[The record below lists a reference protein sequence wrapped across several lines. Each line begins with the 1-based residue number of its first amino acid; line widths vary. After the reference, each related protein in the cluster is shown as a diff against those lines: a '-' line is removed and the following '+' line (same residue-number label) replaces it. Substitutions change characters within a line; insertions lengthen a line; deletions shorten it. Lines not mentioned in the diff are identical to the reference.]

1 MLKEMIPEIIFKLEH
16 QRYEEAYINLE
27 GLIFYMHESLRQ
39 FTSDEIFCV
48 VLAHDAISELL
59 NEFNTVKTLN
69 VFNGKIEFCAH
80 LAALRLKEALGDNI
94 SGRAARAL
102 SLFLEVLMNK
112 Q

>member
-1 MLKEMIPEIIFKLEH
+1 MLQEMIPEIIFKLDN
-16 QRYEEAYINLE
+16 QKYLEAFVNLE
-27 GLIFYMHESLRQ
+27 GLIFFMHENLRE

-48 VLAHDAISELL
+48 VLAHDAISDLL
-59 NEFNTVKTLN
+59 NELNTVKTSN
-69 VFNGKIEFCAH
+69 GFNGKIEFCAH
-80 LAALRLKEALGDNI
+80 LAALRLKEALGDNV